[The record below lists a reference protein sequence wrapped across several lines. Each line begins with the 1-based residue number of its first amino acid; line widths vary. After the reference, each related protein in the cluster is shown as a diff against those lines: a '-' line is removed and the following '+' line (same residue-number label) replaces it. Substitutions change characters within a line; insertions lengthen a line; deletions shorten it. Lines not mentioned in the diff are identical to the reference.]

1 MKLLR
6 IGILL
11 LFVSAAFAQRGGGG
25 SRGGGGGFRGGSGG
39 GFRGGSG
46 FSRGGSGFSRG
57 GSGFSRGFGGS
68 GFGRGYGGSGFGRG
82 YGFRGSSRYA
92 FGFGFGLGYP
102 YYGYGW
108 GYPGYYGSYDY
119 YPYSYYPPAGYAY
132 PPTYYDSGPVV
143 VNQNY
148 GAPDPPPPVAR
159 TREYAPRQEAS
170 RDPLYL
176 IAFTDHR
183 ITAAI
188 AYWVEGDTLH
198 YVTRE
203 HEPKQVRLDDVDRA
217 FSEQLNRDRRVEFRL
232 PR

>member
-11 LFVSAAFAQRGGGG
+11 LFVSAAFAQRGGSRGG
-25 SRGGGGGFRGGSGG
+25 GGGGFRGGGGGGFRGGSSFSRGG
-39 GFRGGSG
+39 GFGGSG
-46 FSRGGSGFSRG
+46 FT
-57 GSGFSRGFGGS
+57 RGFGGS
-68 GFGRGYGGSGFGRG
+68 GFNRGGFNRGFVGSRFGRG
-82 YGFRGSSRYA
+82 FGFRGSSRFA

-102 YYGYGW
+102 YYGW
-108 GYPGYYGSYDY
+108 GYPGYYGYNDY
-119 YPYSYYPPAGYAY
+119 YPYSYYYPPAYTYGY
-132 PPTYYDSGPVV
+132 PSYYDSGPVV

-148 GAPDPPPPVAR
+148 GTPDPPPPPAR
-159 TREYAPRQEAS
+159 IREYAPSQEPG
-170 RDPLYL
+170 REPLYL

-183 ITAAI
+183 ITAAV

-203 HEPKQVRLDDVDRA
+203 HEHKQVPLDGVDRS
-217 FSEQLNRDRRVEFRL
+217 FSEQLNRDRRVEFHL